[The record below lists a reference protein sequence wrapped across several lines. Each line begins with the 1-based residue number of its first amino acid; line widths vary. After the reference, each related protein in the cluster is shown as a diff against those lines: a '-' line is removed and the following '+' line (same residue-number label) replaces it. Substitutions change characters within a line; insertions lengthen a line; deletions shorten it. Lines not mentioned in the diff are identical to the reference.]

1 MAKGTLIQSIDRALK
16 ILELVS
22 ESETPV
28 RNVDLAARMGLDSH
42 TTHNIVRSLYAH
54 GYLRQDENSRY
65 LLGPACLDLQNRIA
79 DPYYDLTVAAKKPI
93 QELFGKNG
101 DTTCLSAEYCGAL
114 LCLILV
120 QPMGRWFFQER
131 QDWLHLLHATAAGKI
146 VIAEK
151 GLDWFRRIAEVEN
164 LEKCT
169 EFTVV
174 TVEGMAAEVAK
185 VKRDGY
191 ALAVNEH
198 LKNVASIAVA
208 VRGGK
213 GELLGA
219 LVQSFP
225 DHYLENGRVDPAE
238 RSAELQACTDRIT
251 ENYRK
256 LTERQP

>member
-28 RNVDLAARMGLDSH
+28 RNVDLAARMELDSH

-65 LLGPACLDLQNRIA
+65 VLGPACLALQNRMFP
-79 DPYYDLTVAAKKPI
+79 PYHDLVAAAKEPI
-93 QELFGKNG
+93 RELFRKNG
-101 DTTCLSAEYCGAL
+101 DTTFLGAESHGMQ

-120 QPMGRWFFQER
+120 ESMGRWFFQEK

-146 VIAEK
+146 IIAEK
-151 GLDWFRRIAEVEN
+151 GIDWFRRIAEVEK

-174 TVEGMAAEVAK
+174 TVEGMAAEIAK

-198 LKNVASIAVA
+198 LRNVASIGVA

-225 DHYLENGRVDPAE
+225 DLYLENGRIDPAG
-238 RSAELQACTDRIT
+238 RAAELQACATQIT
-251 ENYRK
+251 ENFQK
-256 LTERQP
+256 LTGR